1 MPVLGQTN
9 DVSWSGEVNVN
20 GSPASDGTQYSY
32 ELSDLDAVGN
42 FTIDITG
49 STNTHT
55 ETVSATGVSSGS
67 TVNLQI
73 AGTDPAPAEVTF
85 TGDGFNRWDNQ
96 TGTVAAG
103 GSLSTSAID
112 GNLEPTGPS
121 GNGEPVLTVA
131 NNQGAVTESPHNVLG
146 DGGLDTDLNIVGDSN
161 SDGTY
166 NGEVGFSPS
175 VSGQLTEITVP
186 VHDKYTNIHS
196 NVYFSTGTVDQSV
209 SGTKVG
215 EVTWNQGTG
224 DYVITFSSP
233 QSVTAGNEYHIE
245 FEATESDGDGYAN
258 PIIIKADSSA
268 SSTYGWYE
276 RQGTYD
282 RYGELYTTIEPKATG
297 VGVTSDSD
305 SVSFGDL
312 SSGESASKE
321 IDIKTTDDSLS
332 FSHSGA
338 DVDATLKIR
347 ERKGSKD
354 PAIDVDGDGTDE
366 ASYSGT
372 LTHGS
377 TSTKSLPD
385 LAVGSSATV
394 STTSGTVDVDV
405 TATEQTKTIDPTVE
419 TNGNKA
425 SYSGTLADGTTTSLT
440 TDTAWLQSGTNTV
453 NVSVGDG
460 TLSSDAPTPQVG
472 LSYSHDAADRI
483 TTNYT
488 AEQWS
493 ERYNVSH
500 QYSSDRSN
508 AQLRIPFSKEV
519 YDVKNVEMRVN
530 GGTWTAVSSSDYTL
544 EPRNLTV
551 QIGSVSAG
559 DTIEV
564 RTTARKVKVANG
576 DITVSEPSEP
586 GQTLDSQIQI
596 NSWSDSAYI
605 EVPEHKNWQQV
616 HYTYNESWN
625 AESYSVVDDT
635 GYQRVHMPNAVGGD
649 QARVSTIPLEVMPSN
664 GDIQLE
670 VVDASSTEPQ
680 VRVSAGEKIDDPVDY
695 THIDA
700 KDDTD
705 YILWSVTHETVRDS
719 GTANSPLTLSDDDS
733 DEVLEFRID
742 ESGGDGGGGG
752 GGGFWREPQQTVQQ
766 VQPALSPMAIS
777 GLFIGLLILSVGYT
791 EYRKRR
797 SSKPVYRRP
806 LVWLAIGVG
815 AFLSI
820 LLLNPM
826 AITEPIQTAL
836 SATLPLAGVLGVIG
850 VAAWLYMRQQQK
862 NEEASTPDT
871 VVEIAGQVSSN
882 DSQESSDDGG
892 GGWL

>member
-1 MPVLGQTN
+1 MF
-9 DVSWSGEVNVN
+9 
-20 GSPASDGTQYSY
+20 
-32 ELSDLDAVGN
+32 GN
-42 FTIDITG
+42 
-49 STNTHT
+49 
-55 ETVSATGVSSGS
+55 A
-67 TVNLQI
+67 
-73 AGTDPAPAEVTF
+73 
-85 TGDGFNRWDNQ
+85 
-96 TGTVAAG
+96 
-103 GSLSTSAID
+103 
-112 GNLEPTGPS
+112 
-121 GNGEPVLTVA
+121 
-131 NNQGAVTESPHNVLG
+131 
-146 DGGLDTDLNIVGDSN
+146 
-161 SDGTY
+161 
-166 NGEVGFSPS
+166 
-175 VSGQLTEITVP
+175 
-186 VHDKYTNIHS
+186 
-196 NVYFSTGTVDQSV
+196 
-209 SGTKVG
+209 
-215 EVTWNQGTG
+215 
-224 DYVITFSSP
+224 
-233 QSVTAGNEYHIE
+233 
-245 FEATESDGDGYAN
+245 
-258 PIIIKADSSA
+258 
-268 SSTYGWYE
+268 
-276 RQGTYD
+276 
-282 RYGELYTTIEPKATG
+282 
-297 VGVTSDSD
+297 
-305 SVSFGDL
+305 GDL
-312 SSGESASKE
+312 
-321 IDIKTTDDSLS
+321 
-332 FSHSGA
+332 
-338 DVDATLKIR
+338 
-347 ERKGSKD
+347 
-354 PAIDVDGDGTDE
+354 DGDGTDE
-366 ASYSGT
+366 LHRSEFSIIAPSSGQLNTVYVNKYSSYSSIDYDVEVDVYAIQEGVDGNYGEGTKIKDNWRPESNGYTLNPDTLFEITEGKEYTIEFVTQNSGTGDVMVKSDRSSVSTVKFSNNGATKEKAPDVDVSIKQQPDVSVTDTDSGTTQTIGPLSEGQTETVSMDLSRSSTVDFTNSGSGGTIDYTLAAKEGTETVDPTVCVNENSGGGCDSYTGT
-372 LTHGS
+372 LPDG
-377 TSTKSLPD
+377 STKSL
-385 LAVGSSATV
+385 
-394 STTSGTVDVDV
+394 
-405 TATEQTKTIDPTVE
+405 TA
-419 TNGNKA
+419 
-425 SYSGTLADGTTTSLT
+425 
-440 TDTAWLQSGTNTV
+440 DTAWLQSGTNTV
-453 NVSVGDG
+453 TVSVGDG

-500 QYSSDRSN
+500 QYSSDRTD
-508 AQLRIPFSKEV
+508 ARLRIPFAKEV
-519 YDVKNVEMRVN
+519 YDVTNVEMRVN

-625 AESYSVVDDT
+625 AESSAIVDDT

-664 GDIQLE
+664 GDVEIE
-670 VVDASSTEPQ
+670 VADASTTEPQ

-695 THIDA
+695 TLIDA

-705 YILWSVTHETVRDS
+705 YILWSVTHETVKDS
-719 GTANSPLTLSDDDS
+719 GTASSPLTLSDDDS

-742 ESGGDGGGGG
+742 DSGGDGGGGG
-752 GGGFWREPQQTVQQ
+752 GGGFWGESQQTVQQ

-777 GLFIGLLILSVGYT
+777 GIFIGLLILSVGYT

-882 DSQESSDDGG
+882 DSQDSSDDGG